1 MDLQG
6 IAKIC
11 ALLWYH
17 AFMLLVL
24 SFHDFNGDWLTFG
37 FGAAI
42 ASFMFGL
49 TVKLMMKIVCYNMS
63 VCSQY
68 WKKRH
73 PSWKDENHE

>member
-1 MDLQG
+1 MIKEEDWTVIDIWTYKALRKFALYSG
-6 IAKIC
+6 IT
-11 ALLWYH
+11 L
-17 AFMLLVL
+17 FML
-24 SFHDFNGDWLTFG
+24 FFG